1 MNKFYSLA
9 KEGSTADIDIYGD
22 ITSCPC
28 IESDVSSYNL
38 SNQIEELGDV
48 ETINVNINSYGG
60 EVSEGIAIYNALKRS
75 NAHVVTRCDGFAC
88 SIASVIFSAG
98 DERVM
103 SEASILMVHNAMSS
117 AFNANAADFRK
128 LADDLDKVTTLSK
141 AAYLANINITEDELT
156 SLMDEETWI
165 LPQDALDMG
174 FATVIEHFGD
184 SGISQSARASVFR
197 MIADAATSKDDDED
211 GDEDGEEGA
220 SGEDPSPES
229 EPEPDVE
236 DNPDAE
242 DDTDPE
248 DDPEEDSGGEDKP
261 GKASEGATGS
271 FFVAAFDAVRKERN

>member
-103 SEASILMVHNAMSS
+103 SEASILMVHNAI
-117 AFNANAADFRK
+117 
-128 LADDLDKVTTLSK
+128 
-141 AAYLANINITEDELT
+141 INITEDELT